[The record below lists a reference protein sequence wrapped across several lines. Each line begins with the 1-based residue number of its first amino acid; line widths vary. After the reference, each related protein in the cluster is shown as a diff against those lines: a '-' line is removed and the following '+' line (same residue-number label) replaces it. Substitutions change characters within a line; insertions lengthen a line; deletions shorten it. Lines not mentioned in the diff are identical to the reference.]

1 MLRIEYAHKRFGQIH
16 ALRGVDISA
25 EAGRVL
31 GLLGP
36 NGSGKTTAMRAI
48 FDLVTLDRGRV
59 TWRDRPI
66 GRRQLQR
73 FGYMPENRGLY
84 PRARVAEQLIYLGR
98 LRGMDRESAAAAAE
112 RWLARLGLAD
122 RARAALESLSNGN
135 QQRIQLAAA
144 LLHDPEL
151 VVLDEPFAGL
161 DPLATETLSELV
173 RERAAAGTAVIFSSH
188 QLDLVQGLV
197 DDVAIVDNGRLLRF
211 GPVERIRSGSAYRR
225 LRVELDGPAGRWW
238 GSIEGAELVAADEG
252 SVSLRVGSD
261 LDLDA
266 ALSAARRAGEVVE
279 FAFTRPTLSEVF
291 MEAVRGRESEVD

>member
-1 MLRIEYAHKRFGQIH
+1 MLRIEYAYKRFGRIH

-48 FDLVTLDRGRV
+48 FDLVALDRGRV

-66 GRRQLQR
+66 GRPQLQC

-84 PRARVAEQLIYLGR
+84 PRAKVAEQLIYLGR

-122 RARAALESLSNGN
+122 RAGSALESLSNGN

-144 LLHDPEL
+144 LLHYPEL
-151 VVLDEPFAGL
+151 VVLDEPFLVL
-161 DPLATETLSELV
+161 DPAATETLSELV

-211 GPVERIRSGSAYRR
+211 GPVDRIRSGSAYRR

-266 ALSAARRAGEVVE
+266 ALSAARRAGGIVE
-279 FAFTRPTLSEVF
+279 FAYTRPTLSEVF